1 MATNRITYRLVVKE
15 SPLRE
20 RYDALLA
27 TLQDLHFEIGPK
39 GRDLY
44 LTPSP
49 EGLQPLI
56 ERRAEFEAALAA
68 YDDIIMEYPHIQTVV
83 VPPEEEDAV

>member
-1 MATNRITYRLVVKE
+1 MSTNRISYRLVVKE

-27 TLQDLHFEIGPK
+27 TLQDLRFEVEPE
-39 GRDLY
+39 GRNLY

-49 EGLQPLI
+49 EGLQLLI
-56 ERRAEFEAALAA
+56 ERRAEFDAALAE

-83 VPPEEEDAV
+83 MPHDEEDAG

>member
-1 MATNRITYRLVVKE
+1 MSTNRLTYRLVVKE

-27 TLQDLHFEIGPK
+27 TLQDLHFEVEPEGS
-39 GRDLY
+39 DLY

-49 EGLQPLI
+49 EGLQLLV
-56 ERRAEFEAALAA
+56 ECRAEFEAALAA
-68 YDDIIMEYPHIQTVV
+68 YDDIIMEYPFIQTVV
-83 VPPEEEDAV
+83 MPHEDEDAR

>member
-1 MATNRITYRLVVKE
+1 MATDRISYRLVVKE

-27 TLQDLHFEIGPK
+27 TLRDLHFEVEPE

-49 EGLQPLI
+49 EGLQLLI
-56 ERRAEFEAALAA
+56 ERRVEFEAALRA
-68 YDDIIMEYPHIQTVV
+68 YDDIIMEYPHIQTLV
-83 VPPEEEDAV
+83 VPPEGEGDG

>member
-1 MATNRITYRLVVKE
+1 MATDRITYRIVIRE

-27 TLQDLHFEIGPK
+27 TLQGLGFQIEPE

-49 EGLQPLI
+49 EGLQLLI
-56 ERRAEFEAALAA
+56 ERQVEFEAALTA

-83 VPPEEEDAV
+83 VLPEEDAG

>member
-1 MATNRITYRLVVKE
+1 MSTNRISYRLVVKE

-27 TLQDLHFEIGPK
+27 TLQALHFEAEPE

-49 EGLQPLI
+49 EGLQLLI
-56 ERRAEFEAALAA
+56 ERRAEFDAALAA

-83 VPPEEEDAV
+83 VPLEEEDAG

>member
-1 MATNRITYRLVVKE
+1 MATNRISYRLVVKE
-15 SPLRE
+15 SPPRE

-27 TLQDLHFEIGPK
+27 TLEDLHFEVEPE

-49 EGLQPLI
+49 EGLQLLI
-56 ERRAEFEAALAA
+56 ERRVEFEAALAA
-68 YDDIIMEYPHIQTVV
+68 YDDIIMEYPHIEMDPSLRTA
-83 VPPEEEDAV
+83 PR